1 MLLNNEWVNDE
12 IKEENKNYLE
22 AWKWTHKPMGHRKG
36 SPERKVHSKTEL
48 PKEEI
53 KISTKQPNTTST
65 RTRGT
70 TINNAQRD

>member
-1 MLLNNEWVNDE
+1 
-12 IKEENKNYLE
+12 
-22 AWKWTHKPMGHRKG
+22 MGHRKG

-48 PKEEI
+48 PKEER